1 MYEGDE
7 TNFDAAPPEEN
18 NNRTFIFIAGGLGL
32 VVLLSIV
39 CLAVY
44 ALVILTRNRATTAQA
59 LDAQNTQV
67 AEMNAAL
74 TATVQAA
81 IVPTM
86 TFTPLPSPTPVLA
99 QLEPSATP
107 LPPTP
112 DPATA
117 TVAVAL
123 TQVANAA
130 QNPVTPPA
138 PGGSMPRSRIADE
151 YGLPGLLAATL
162 ILVIVIVVARR
173 MRSAPVRNR

>member
-7 TNFDAAPPEEN
+7 TNFDADPPEEN

-44 ALVILTRNRATTAQA
+44 ALVILPRNRETAAVA

-67 AEMNAAL
+67 AEMNRAL

-107 LPPTP
+107 LPPTA

-130 QNPVTPPA
+130 QNPVTPIA
-138 PGGSMPRSRIADE
+138 PGDMPKSGIADE
-151 YGLPGLLAATL
+151 YGIPGLLAATL